1 MKKKYLMST
10 LCLLLSALT
19 LGCEGPKTGP
29 DYLAYQKTPYHM
41 TVVGKMEAFS
51 FRAKLTSD
59 AAGGLTLQFLAPD
72 TLKGMSFEAGADGS
86 RQLCVGDL
94 RMDASRWLSGSFAH
108 ADALSGGAGQG
119 SIVGVESCTLE
130 GGRPALKVTVAIS
143 AAVGGVDGT
152 VIIYLDPA
160 SRVPLRLTWEG
171 GYADV
176 EEFVPDA

>member
-19 LGCEGPKTGP
+19 LGCDGPHTGP
-29 DYLAYQKTPYHM
+29 NYLAYQKTPYHM
-41 TVVGKMEAFS
+41 TVAGKMEEFS
-51 FRAKLTSD
+51 FRAKLTWD
-59 AAGGLTLQFLAPD
+59 AAGGITLQFLAPD
-72 TLKGMSFEAGADGS
+72 TLEGVSFEAGADGS
-86 RQLCVGDL
+86 RRLSVGGL
-94 RMDASRWLSGSFAH
+94 RMDASRWLSGGFAR

-119 SIVGVESCTLE
+119 SVVGVESCTLE
-130 GGRPALKVTVAIS
+130 GGRPALKVTVAVP

-152 VIIYLDPA
+152 VVIFLDPE